1 MEMQHIHTPASSVDP
16 AEWLAQFE
24 AVGGG
29 FITRGEEA
37 SVTLALFRRSP
48 EDQRAGRAMIGQ
60 IETDPVLRRAIIAH
74 LNGND
79 TTDTPSPAAAK
90 PEEDEGAS
98 WKQRVDRWRA
108 LAALCDADA
117 EFGRW
122 NRAQGQL
129 AEQRRS
135 IIEGPAAARATA
147 LRKIEAAHTDAFADF
162 LAEFDEPAMR
172 AALALIETPA
182 PDAAGI
188 DLKLEAIRRHE
199 LDLNPKIGVD
209 LAACIRAD
217 VARLFGEE

>member
-1 MEMQHIHTPASSVDP
+1 MEMQHIHTPVPSVDP
-16 AEWLAQFE
+16 AEWLARFE

-29 FITRGEEA
+29 FVVRGEEA

-48 EDQRAGRAMIGQ
+48 EDQQAGCAMIGQ
-60 IETDPVLRRAIIAH
+60 IEADPLLKSAVIAH
-74 LNGND
+74 LSGSD
-79 TTDTPSPAAAK
+79 ATDSALPAAAK
-90 PEEDEGAS
+90 PEEDES
-98 WKQRVDRWRA
+98 WEQKVDRWRA

-122 NRAQGQL
+122 NRVQGQL

-162 LAEFDEPAMR
+162 LAEFDEPATR

-199 LDLNPKIGVD
+199 LDLNPTIGVD

-217 VARLFGEE
+217 VVRLFGEM